1 MTEYLTPKQFKKLQ
15 EELNYLKMTKT
26 KEISK
31 LIERAAS
38 FGDLSEN
45 AAYTEAKEQQT
56 FLQGKILK
64 AARETSN

>member
-1 MTEYLTPKQFKKLQ
+1 MTEYLTAEELNKLKK
-15 EELNYLKMTKT
+15 ELNYLETVKR